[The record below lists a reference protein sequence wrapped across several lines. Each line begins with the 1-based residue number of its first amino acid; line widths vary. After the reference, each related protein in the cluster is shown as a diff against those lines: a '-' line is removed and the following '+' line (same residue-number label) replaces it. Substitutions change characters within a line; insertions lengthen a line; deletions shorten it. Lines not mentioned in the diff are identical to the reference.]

1 MVKRS
6 ICILLMLISISQ
18 CAFAQNIVFEE
29 IAAEK
34 NIPLNGVLL
43 KKGEIIKAE
52 KTAKYSV
59 RLFNAMTFEEYIC
72 DRVVN
77 QGELPEKIEG
87 LGKFNITED
96 EFADKY
102 FDAVLKH
109 PETLIKTEYTTID
122 VDDKTNFVTA
132 ITPVYLVDSVAA
144 ADEARADMEAGIKE
158 YTDLADKY
166 ETNIEKLLVIH
177 DKMVADCKYDVRV
190 LDKST
195 VNAAPPTVYHALGVL
210 RDKFAVCQGYSQA
223 LYIIAKKLGIEMEF
237 CYSEKKNHMWNY
249 VKLDGKWYH
258 MDMTND
264 DPVEKDENGKT
275 VARTDTRAFH
285 DYFLVSDGG
294 LDEEIHGNDYCR
306 YGGGSYE
313 CNDTRYQ
320 SEYLFNVMIPFTAE
334 RKADGYFHMLANFR
348 NQAYGVN
355 TVVDFKSES
364 LYTGAV
370 IPAICITNGKYI
382 VEENGIN
389 VEKEGT
395 NLYLIQYATRD
406 VPTLQPIVKW
416 SNNQIQLLEV
426 QNSFYEDQG
435 PIKLI
440 APNVEESTLPS
451 FTAFLWD
458 AVNLTPYSVK
468 TAWSQQQ

>member
-6 ICILLMLISISQ
+6 ICILLMLIFISQ
-18 CAFAQNIVFEE
+18 CAFAQNIAFEE

-43 KKGEIIKAE
+43 KKGEIIETE

-72 DRVVN
+72 DRVLN
-77 QGELPEKIEG
+77 SGELPEIIED
-87 LGKFNITED
+87 LGRFKITEG

-102 FDAVLKH
+102 FDVVLKH
-109 PETLIKTEYTTID
+109 PETLIKTEYTTIA
-122 VDDKTNFVTA
+122 VDDETNYVTSV
-132 ITPVYLVDSVAA
+132 TPVYLVDSVEDAN
-144 ADEARADMEAGIKE
+144 EAREDMAVGIKE

-177 DKMVADCKYDVRV
+177 DKMVADCTYDVSV
-190 LDKST
+190 LDKNT
-195 VNAAPPTVYHALGVL
+195 VNNAPPTVYHALGVL
-210 RDKFAVCQGYSQA
+210 RDEFAVCQGYSQA
-223 LYIIAKKLGIEMEF
+223 LYIIAKELEIEMEF
-237 CYSEKKNHMWNY
+237 CYSKKKNHMWNY

-258 MDMTND
+258 MDMTSD
-264 DPVEKDENGKT
+264 DPYEKDESGKP
-275 VARTDTRAFH
+275 VARTDKRAFH

-294 LDEEIHGNDYCR
+294 LDEEAHGDDWRCIS
-306 YGGGSYE
+306 GVTYE
-313 CNDTRYQ
+313 CSDTRYQ
-320 SEYLFNVMIPFTAE
+320 SDHLFNVMIPFTAE
-334 RKADGYFHMLANFR
+334 RKADGYFHVFANFR
-348 NQAYGVN
+348 SNEDGVS
-355 TVVDFKSES
+355 TAVDFKSES

-370 IPAICITNGKYI
+370 VPAICITNGKYI
-382 VEENGIN
+382 AEENGVN

-416 SNNQIQLLEV
+416 SNNRVQLLEA

-435 PIKLI
+435 FLNLI
-440 APNVEESTLPS
+440 ASNVEESTLPS
-451 FTAFLWD
+451 FTAFLWG
-458 AVNLTPYSVK
+458 AVNLTPYSLK
-468 TAWSQQQ
+468 TTWSQQQ